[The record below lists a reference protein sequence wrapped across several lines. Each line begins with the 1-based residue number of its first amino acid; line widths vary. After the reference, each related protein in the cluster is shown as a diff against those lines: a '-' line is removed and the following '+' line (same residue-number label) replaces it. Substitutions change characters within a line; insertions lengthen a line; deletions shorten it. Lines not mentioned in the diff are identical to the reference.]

1 PIFYR
6 GVNAISVYDFRTS
19 TYEKMSD
26 SGSSPVWLNDSRHF
40 IYSSGRSAFICD
52 SETKKSLKFSNFPLM
67 KFKVSMFQPI
77 TECFTFAICRLMLTS
92 G

>member
-1 PIFYR
+1 MPFPFMILELQPTR
-6 GVNAISVYDFRTS
+6 KCLIRVRVQCGSTIAAILS
-19 TYEKMSD
+19 TAAEEA
-26 SGSSPVWLNDSRHF
+26 LL
-40 IYSSGRSAFICD
+40 SAKVKQ
-52 SETKKSLKFSNFPLM
+52 KKSLKFSNFPLM